1 MNLYYAPLEGI
12 GLRVLRKVHNEVFG
26 CVDAYFAPFI
36 SPGDQERVNR
46 KGMRDISP
54 EENKEVKPKIQ
65 VLTGNAE
72 SFLRFAEDVK
82 SLGYD
87 EININMGCPVQMVTK
102 KGRGSGMLKDTEAL
116 DRFLYEIFDKSDVK
130 ITVKSRIGFSS
141 SDELPHLIDIFN
153 KYPIEELTIHPRIRE
168 QFYKGTPDMEAFNFA
183 YNNYKGKFCYNGDIW
198 KKEDFDA
205 IAEKYPNL
213 SGVMIGRGAVKNP
226 AIFREIRGGKSISTE
241 ELCTFTEKMA
251 KEWYEVLKSETY
263 TLYKLKELWGYM
275 SLNFPDEKKITKAI
289 KKASKPDELISLTK
303 LLPDIERN

>member
-46 KGMRDISP
+46 KGMRDIAP

-72 SFLRFAEDVK
+72 SFLKFSEDVK

-87 EININMGCPVQMVTK
+87 EVNINMGCPVQMVTK
-102 KGRGSGMLKDTEAL
+102 KGRGSGMLRNPEEL
-116 DRFLYEIFDKSDVK
+116 DLFLSEIFSKSDMKISVK
-130 ITVKSRIGFSS
+130 TRIGFSS
-141 SDELPHLIDIFN
+141 AEEFPHLIEIFN
-153 KYPIEELTIHPRIRE
+153 KYPISELIVHPRIRE
-168 QFYKGTPDMEAFNFA
+168 QFYKGTPDMDSFSYA
-183 YNNYKGKFCYNGDIW
+183 YNNYKGKLCYNGDIW
-198 KKEDFDA
+198 EKEDFD
-205 IAEKYPNL
+205 IICEKYPDL
-213 SGVMIGRGAVKNP
+213 ESVMIGRGAVKNP
-226 AIFREIRGGKSISTE
+226 AIFREIKGGKSITTE
-241 ELCTFTEKMA
+241 ELFFFSEKMA

-275 SLNFPDEKKITKAI
+275 LLNFPEEKKLSKAI
-289 KKASKPDELISLTK
+289 KKAGTPDELNSLVK
-303 LLPDIERN
+303 LLPDIKKG